1 MSTEGELV
9 YDPQSGKVITRL
21 KQAAQQTRQECEEKD
36 RCIQHAEEILRQAS
50 KAHP

>member
-21 KQAAQQTRQECEEKD
+21 IQAAQQTRQECEEKD
-36 RCIQHAEEILRQAS
+36 RCIKHAEEILRQAS
-50 KAHP
+50 KAHS

>member
-9 YDPQSGKVITRL
+9 YDPQSGKVITRQ
-21 KQAAQQTRQECEEKD
+21 KQADQETRQECEEKD
-36 RCIQHAEEILRQAS
+36 RCIKRAEEILRQAS